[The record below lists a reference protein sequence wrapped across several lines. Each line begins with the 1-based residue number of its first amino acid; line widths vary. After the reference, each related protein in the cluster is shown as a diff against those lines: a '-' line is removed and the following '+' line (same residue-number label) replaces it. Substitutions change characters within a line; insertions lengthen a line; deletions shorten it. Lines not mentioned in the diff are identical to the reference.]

1 MSLSPPLLLPAFAR
15 ALTAMRTERGITRE
29 QLVQRCGLT
38 HQGVMAM
45 EAGAH
50 VPTLEELVAL
60 AQGLGCEAAD
70 LIDRTLREATLDE
83 ARDRCDGAA

>member
-1 MSLSPPLLLPAFAR
+1 MSLSPPLLLTAFAR

-60 AQGLGCEAAD
+60 GQGSAA
-70 LIDRTLREATLDE
+70 RPRV
-83 ARDRCDGAA
+83 